1 MIWWGSCVPLTNA
14 GLRESGNLAFF
25 LNSVGPVTN
34 THVMW
39 DEYFHGQHG
48 SLWDYIARTPLPA
61 GALQVGLR
69 VPRDSVHL
77 FAPPGPD
84 QHAAEIFAP
93 FSAGVCRDARRSVL
107 LGARRI
113 RRRAHRGSAPAFSV
127 EPAARVCPPTP
138 RTTIWP
144 TAPRVAL
151 QWNEQEFSATLARAD
166 RVASAAKSDDAETL
180 QVVQEIF
187 DYASRLE
194 LRRAQHHRKATG
206 MNKTTELAAHVRT
219 ELAKAVV
226 GQRESLD
233 QLLLVMLVGGHA
245 LVEGVPGLAK
255 TLAVKALAHIFQLKF
270 QRVQCTPDL
279 MPADILGANV
289 YNLSSS
295 TFNLHRGPIFTDLLL
310 VDEINRT
317 PPRTQSALL
326 EAMEEKQVTIDG
338 TRYELS
344 KSFAVFATQNPVEFE
359 GTYPLPE
366 AQLDR
371 FLVKIRISYP
381 DAEQEAQVLQNYQDG
396 FDPRDLQRMN
406 FSVVPLEVLL
416 AARQEVAAVRVE
428 PALFK
433 YIVTL
438 VARTRN
444 SAAVS
449 LGASPRAAISLMLF
463 AKAIAATE
471 DRDYLIPDDVKQA
484 APPILRHRIVLKPEA
499 DLEGMTADQ
508 VVREIVRSVEVP
520 K

>member
-1 MIWWGSCVPLTNA
+1 
-14 GLRESGNLAFF
+14 
-25 LNSVGPVTN
+25 
-34 THVMW
+34 
-39 DEYFHGQHG
+39 
-48 SLWDYIARTPLPA
+48 
-61 GALQVGLR
+61 
-69 VPRDSVHL
+69 
-77 FAPPGPD
+77 
-84 QHAAEIFAP
+84 
-93 FSAGVCRDARRSVL
+93 
-107 LGARRI
+107 
-113 RRRAHRGSAPAFSV
+113 
-127 EPAARVCPPTP
+127 
-138 RTTIWP
+138 
-144 TAPRVAL
+144 
-151 QWNEQEFSATLARAD
+151 
-166 RVASAAKSDDAETL
+166 
-180 QVVQEIF
+180 
-187 DYASRLE
+187 
-194 LRRAQHHRKATG
+194 

-219 ELAKAVV
+219 ELAKAIV
-226 GQRESLD
+226 GQRESLE

-289 YNLSSS
+289 FNLSTSS
-295 TFNLHRGPIFTDLLL
+295 FALHRGPIFTDLLL

-371 FLVKIRISYP
+371 FLVKIHIGYP
-381 DAEQEAQVLQNYQDG
+381 DAQQEAQVLQNYQDG

-406 FSVVPLEVLL
+406 FSSVPLEVLL
-416 AARQEVAAVRVE
+416 AARQETAAVRAE
-428 PALFK
+428 PALLR

-438 VARTRN
+438 VGRTRN

-471 DRDYLIPDDVKQA
+471 GRDYLIPDDIKIA
-484 APPILRHRIVLKPEA
+484 APPILRHRLVLKPEA